1 MAQNLGVESVAHD
14 VLSEHGYCANREEVW
29 DCLGE
34 VVAFWRS
41 ERSEGD
47 EHSEEYEQVETD
59 ASQVSVCLYDSVGPS
74 WGLGFAA
81 AASRSRRGVLRRYF
95 LVRRCP
101 PPFTPRC
108 TSIGGRV

>member
-1 MAQNLGVESVAHD
+1 MAQSMGVESVAHD

-34 VVAFWRS
+34 LVAFWRS

-47 EHSEEYEQVETD
+47 EHSEYERVETD
-59 ASQVSVCLYDSVGPS
+59 ASQVRVCPYVLVGPS
-74 WGLGFAA
+74 WWLGFAA
-81 AASRSRRGVLRRYF
+81 AARRCRQGVLR
-95 LVRRCP
+95 LCSLGRRCP
-101 PPFTPRC
+101 PLFTPRC